1 MSGLGEY
8 AQKAEQY
15 AKDHPDQV
23 DKGVQRGEKSV
34 EQDTDHRFDQQVGEG
49 GEQVVVHRN
58 VPQRAAERARVVDI
72 ADDSRL
78 RVEFPDGFRS
88 TCDLDQVSPIDA
100 PKA

>member
-49 GEQVVVHRN
+49 GEQIERHVG
-58 VPQRAAERARVVDI
+58 AERGQ
-72 ADDSRL
+72 
-78 RVEFPDGFRS
+78 EGPQPDGGQRQEQVRED
-88 TCDLDQVSPIDA
+88 TENDDQEANNNHP
-100 PKA
+100 